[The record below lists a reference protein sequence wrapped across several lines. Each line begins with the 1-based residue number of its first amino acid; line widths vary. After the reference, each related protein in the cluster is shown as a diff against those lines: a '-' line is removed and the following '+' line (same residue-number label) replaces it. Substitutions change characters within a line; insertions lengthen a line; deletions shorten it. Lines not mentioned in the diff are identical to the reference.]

1 VPVLGAH
8 GGSDLSISKAMK
20 AIVAPLGFELQ
31 VSQVVLAGKPTG
43 SRIVVE
49 DPKLEESS
57 FVLDELDD

>member
-1 VPVLGAH
+1 VLGAH

-49 DPKLEESS
+49 DP
-57 FVLDELDD
+57 